1 MLDWLHKT
9 TWYRE
14 RLLKKT
20 DNAQLA
26 DYLRTPLVDKLLPAI
41 EAEYLALD
49 FETTGLNPAKDYI
62 LSAGYTT
69 IRNGRVILG
78 ESGHFLVRINAPLP
92 AQSVVIHQIMDDAM
106 EQGAALPEVME
117 RLLKLMKGKV
127 VLVHYAA
134 IERGFLNVAS
144 KRLYGIKLPMRMVD
158 TMEIEKGILQRREQ
172 GISKGQLRLFN
183 LRKQYNLPRYRA
195 HNAMEDALSTAELF
209 LAQMDHK
216 KWGKSRVLLKDLLK
230 PV

>member
-9 TWYRE
+9 HWYRD
-14 RLLKKT
+14 RLINKT
-20 DNAQLA
+20 DNEQLA
-26 DYLRTPLVDKLLPAI
+26 DYLRTPLVDKQLPAI
-41 EAEYLALD
+41 EVDYLALD
-49 FETTGLNPAKDYI
+49 FETTGLNPEKDSI

-69 IRNGRVILG
+69 IRNGRVMLG

-92 AQSVVIHQIMDDAM
+92 AQSVVIHQITDDAM
-106 EQGAALPEVME
+106 EQGAALPVVME
-117 RLLKLMKGKV
+117 KLLELIKGKV
-127 VLVHYAA
+127 LLVHYAA
-134 IERGFLNVAS
+134 IERGFLNAAS
-144 KRLYGIKLPMRMVD
+144 RQLYGIKLPMRIVD

-216 KWGKSRVLLKDLLK
+216 KWGESRVLLKDLLK